1 MSIMGSMF
9 GAEQMKNN
17 CRATFVRVQLMVA
30 VGRETSEELRANNG
44 GSDTG
49 TTADVAFVVTL
60 MDCDEERQL
69 A

>member
-1 MSIMGSMF
+1 
-9 GAEQMKNN
+9 
-17 CRATFVRVQLMVA
+17 MVA
-30 VGRETSEELRANNG
+30 VGRETSEELSANNG

>member
-1 MSIMGSMF
+1 
-9 GAEQMKNN
+9 MKNN